1 MGLEHLEGRRTGRPR
16 GAKTTPRVKRD
27 ILWAYRHLDDP
38 DAKPPS
44 PGAKR
49 WAEYARRQ
57 PDKFLDRVL
66 RASMWE
72 EKPRGST
79 GRKADDSRWGE
90 RPSRVM
96 MMHVPWAHLLE
107 HFTGKRGG
115 IWLRNLPPDTRLVA
129 CAKHP
134 GPVGS
139 GVDFLIRS
147 ETFPEVAEGE
157 PIPEFP
163 WKYVF
168 TVE

>member
-1 MGLEHLEGRRTGRPR
+1 MGLKDLDGKRTGRPQ
-16 GAKTTPRVKRD
+16 GAKTTSRVKRD
-27 ILWAYRHLDDP
+27 ILWAYRHLDKP

-44 PGAKR
+44 PGAKW

-66 RASMWE
+66 RVSVWE

-79 GRKADDSRWGE
+79 GRKAEGLRCDE

-96 MMHVPWAHLLE
+96 RMFVPWPHLLA
-107 HFTGKRGG
+107 HFTGKRDGF
-115 IWLRNLPPDTRLVA
+115 WLRNLPPDTR
-129 CAKHP
+129 
-134 GPVGS
+134 PVSCVLDRARS
-139 GVDFLIRS
+139 GVKFLIRS

-163 WKYVF
+163 WKFVYP
-168 TVE
+168 EE